1 MKKFFYKLSFITLIF
16 FSFSLLNVFANQKE
30 YWAYTK
36 STSYGSGFFVDDDGE
51 KTVYCYNHDYNQ
63 PGSSIIDSSNK
74 TYYTRIESYLNTND
88 ELMNVYGKEKKE
100 RIAAALAYG
109 YPVNSS
115 NLISKCG
122 INEDEARY
130 ITQQLIWDICSGNDG
145 PYGYEYGKFGY
156 YDKLLELSKIKKFEQ
171 GNLNLIGDFK
181 FTERGGQYSTNNL
194 STTGSVG
201 SFMITNL
208 PDDMVVKDWNTDQ
221 ILNNK
226 PIKVGQEFYLES
238 SIKPNPDLKLKINY
252 NYQDVKFYF
261 YKYSR
266 GGVKVKP
273 DKPYQSLIRAEL
285 EDKTNEKSYE
295 IAIDGNFVPTQNIG
309 KVILT
314 KKDSQNGHTLK
325 GAIFNLQN
333 QEGINIRTDLTTDEN
348 GQISLNDLAPG
359 NYQFIETKAPE
370 GYELDETPVKFTIVV
385 GQKEAIKIEKV
396 NIATPGSVILTKKD
410 SQSGHVLKG
419 AIFNLQNQEGIN
431 IRTDLTTDENGQISL
446 NDLAPGDYQFIET
459 KAPEG
464 YELDET
470 PVKFTIVV
478 GQKEAIKIEKVNIA
492 TPGSVILTKKDSQS
506 GHVLKGAI
514 FNLQNQEGINIRT
527 DLTTDENGQIS
538 LNDLAPGDYQFIE
551 TKAPEGYELDETPV
565 KFTIVVGQKEAIK
578 VEKVNDPNQ
587 VELKISKVDKENAKP
602 LEGAE
607 FEIFSINDI
616 KNPLKFSFSNLYQKY
631 EFNNQGDS
639 TLKAKSGYSSFTIN
653 KLEYGDYILKEIK
666 APSGYK
672 LGKDIYIHLDSN
684 NSYYKVGENG
694 KNINLDK
701 NESLNLY
708 EINVENEK
716 GIVLPDT
723 GGNGFIFQR
732 NVAILI
738 LVISF
743 FLIINL
749 LVNKKRRFN

>member
-333 QEGINIRTDLTTDEN
+333 QEGINIRTN
-348 GQISLNDLAPG
+348 
-359 NYQFIETKAPE
+359 
-370 GYELDETPVKFTIVV
+370 
-385 GQKEAIKIEKV
+385 
-396 NIATPGSVILTKKD
+396 
-410 SQSGHVLKG
+410 
-419 AIFNLQNQEGIN
+419 
-431 IRTDLTTDENGQISL
+431 LTTDENGQISL

>member
-1 MKKFFYKLSFITLIF
+1 
-16 FSFSLLNVFANQKE
+16 
-30 YWAYTK
+30 
-36 STSYGSGFFVDDDGE
+36 
-51 KTVYCYNHDYNQ
+51 
-63 PGSSIIDSSNK
+63 
-74 TYYTRIESYLNTND
+74 
-88 ELMNVYGKEKKE
+88 
-100 RIAAALAYG
+100 
-109 YPVNSS
+109 
-115 NLISKCG
+115 
-122 INEDEARY
+122 
-130 ITQQLIWDICSGNDG
+130 
-145 PYGYEYGKFGY
+145 
-156 YDKLLELSKIKKFEQ
+156 
-171 GNLNLIGDFK
+171 
-181 FTERGGQYSTNNL
+181 
-194 STTGSVG
+194 
-201 SFMITNL
+201 
-208 PDDMVVKDWNTDQ
+208 
-221 ILNNK
+221 
-226 PIKVGQEFYLES
+226 
-238 SIKPNPDLKLKINY
+238 
-252 NYQDVKFYF
+252 
-261 YKYSR
+261 
-266 GGVKVKP
+266 
-273 DKPYQSLIRAEL
+273 
-285 EDKTNEKSYE
+285 
-295 IAIDGNFVPTQNIG
+295 
-309 KVILT
+309 
-314 KKDSQNGHTLK
+314 
-325 GAIFNLQN
+325 
-333 QEGINIRTDLTTDEN
+333 
-348 GQISLNDLAPG
+348 
-359 NYQFIETKAPE
+359 
-370 GYELDETPVKFTIVV
+370 
-385 GQKEAIKIEKV
+385 
-396 NIATPGSVILTKKD
+396 
-410 SQSGHVLKG
+410 
-419 AIFNLQNQEGIN
+419 
-431 IRTDLTTDENGQISL
+431 
-446 NDLAPGDYQFIET
+446 
-459 KAPEG
+459 
-464 YELDET
+464 DET

>member
-51 KTVYCYNHDYNQ
+51 KVVYCYNQAYNQ
-63 PGSSIIDSSNK
+63 PGSPYDSGNK
-74 TYYTRIESYLNTND
+74 TYYTRSESYLNNND
-88 ELMNVYGKEKKE
+88 ELMDVYGKEKKE
-100 RIAAALAYG
+100 RIAAILTYG
-109 YPVNSS
+109 YPLNSS
-115 NLISKCG
+115 DLISKYG
-122 INEDEARY
+122 ITKDEARY
-130 ITQQLIWDICSGNDG
+130 ITQQLLWTVFA
-145 PYGYEYGKFGY
+145 GYDYPFDSEEAKYKY
-156 YDKLLELSKIKKFEQ
+156 YDKLLELSKITKFEQ
-171 GNLNLIGDFK
+171 GFLNLVGNFK
-181 FTERGGQYSTNNL
+181 FKEIDKKFSTEKLY
-194 STTGSVG
+194 TTGNIG
-201 SFMITNL
+201 SFTILNL
-208 PDDMVVKDWNTDQ
+208 PENMVVKDWNTDE

-226 PIKVGQEFYLES
+226 SIPVGKEFYIESLE
-238 SIKPNPDLKLKINY
+238 KPNPDLKLKINY
-252 NYQDVKFYF
+252 KYQDVKFYF

-295 IAIDGNFVPTQNIG
+295 ISIDGNFVPTQNIG

-314 KKDSQNGHTLK
+314 KKDSQSGHALK

-348 GQISLNDLAPG
+348 GQIL
-359 NYQFIETKAPE
+359 
-370 GYELDETPVKFTIVV
+370 
-385 GQKEAIKIEKV
+385 
-396 NIATPGSVILTKKD
+396 
-410 SQSGHVLKG
+410 
-419 AIFNLQNQEGIN
+419 
-431 IRTDLTTDENGQISL
+431 L

-464 YELDET
+464 YELDKT

-478 GQKEAIKIEKVNIA
+478 GQKEAIK
-492 TPGSVILTKKDSQS
+492 L
-506 GHVLKGAI
+506 
-514 FNLQNQEGINIRT
+514 
-527 DLTTDENGQIS
+527 
-538 LNDLAPGDYQFIE
+538 
-551 TKAPEGYELDETPV
+551 
-565 KFTIVVGQKEAIK
+565 
-578 VEKVNDPNQ
+578 EKVNDPNQ

-694 KNINLDK
+694 ENINLNK

-716 GIVLPDT
+716 GIVLPET

-749 LVNKKRRFN
+749 LINKKRRFN